1 MSEPFLISHL
11 ENNDYPWD
19 EVAKLPVCPIC
30 KGYIPN
36 NLTPG
41 AYPGAISR
49 IDNETE
55 ICSECGQNEA
65 INDWLTGHP
74 NGNS

>member
-1 MSEPFLISHL
+1 MSDTAI
-11 ENNDYPWD
+11 N
-19 EVAKLPVCPIC
+19 LPVCPIC
-30 KGYIPN
+30 LGYIPN
-36 NLTPG
+36 NMAPG

-55 ICSECGQNEA
+55 ICSECGQKEA

-74 NGNS
+74 NGND